1 MKRMFTAAL
10 IAVVAAA
17 VGAGL
22 DAGTRVAT
30 VAAAAPAGLGTLGS
44 GGAAGASAWTPA
56 QSAAC
61 ADLMSLSLSDTEITG
76 ADVVAAGAFTPPGGG
91 GRGAETYS
99 GLPAFCRVLA
109 TLTPSSD
116 SDIKVEVWLPADAD
130 DWNGKYQAVGN
141 GAFTGS
147 IRHNSLAQALA
158 RGYAGSSTDT
168 GHEGNTASFG
178 LGHPEKVIDFGW
190 RAVHE
195 MSNVSK
201 ALIAAYYDEAPR
213 YSYWVGCSAGGRQA
227 MKAAQRFPED
237 FDGIIAG
244 APGNAWTDRAGAA
257 LRVAKP
263 LEADPAM
270 QLPEATRRLVHDAV
284 LAACDADD
292 GVTDGVV
299 GDPEGCDF
307 DPAALAC
314 RGSDSEGCLPPPQVN
329 AVRMIYSSPENPA
342 TGRPIPGLL
351 PGSELGWTDLGWTNS
366 ARSTGLEQFRYL
378 TFADPE
384 WTIDRFN
391 FETDIVRAEEV
402 DNDTLNA
409 LDPNLQPFFDQGG
422 KLIAYHGWAD
432 PQISPANATQ
442 YYRRVL
448 DSLGGRNAVH
458 DHYRL
463 FMAPGM
469 GHCGGGNGPSRFDML
484 TALEAWVE
492 EGAAPNSV
500 LAERQRAGRVDRT
513 RPLCPY
519 PEQAVYEGSGST
531 DDAANFS
538 CRMPSE

>member
-1 MKRMFTAAL
+1 MKRMITAAL

-17 VGAGL
+17 TGVGI
-22 DAGTRVAT
+22 DAGSRMAA
-30 VAAAAPAGLGTLGS
+30 VAAAAPLET
-44 GGAAGASAWTPA
+44 GAAALTGE

-61 ADLMSLSLSDTEITG
+61 ADLMSLALPNTEITG
-76 ADVVAAGAFTPPGGG
+76 AEAVAAGAFTPPGGG
-91 GRGAETYS
+91 GRAAQMYAA
-99 GLPAFCRVLA
+99 LPAFCRVLA

-116 SDIKVEVWLPADAD
+116 SDIKVEIWLHADTD

-147 IRHNSLAQALA
+147 IRHASLAQALA

-195 MSNVSK
+195 MSVVSK
-201 ALIAAYYDEAPR
+201 AVVESYYDEGPR

-227 MKAAQRFPED
+227 MKAAQRFPDD
-237 FDGIIAG
+237 FDGIVAG
-244 APGNAWTDRAGAA
+244 APGNAWTDRAAAA

-270 QLPEATRRLVHDAV
+270 QLPEATRQLVHAAA
-284 LAACDADD
+284 LEACDASD

-299 GDPEGCDF
+299 GDPERCDF
-307 DPAALAC
+307 DPSVLAC
-314 RGSDSEGCLPPPQVN
+314 QGSGGADCLTPPQMN
-329 AVRMIYSSPENPA
+329 AVRMLYSSPENPA
-342 TGRPIPGLL
+342 TGRPITGLL

-391 FETDIVRAEEV
+391 FETDIVRAEEE

-409 LDPNLQPFFDQGG
+409 LDPNLQPFFDRGG
-422 KLIAYHGWAD
+422 KMIGYHGWSD

-442 YYRRVL
+442 YYGRVAER
-448 DSLGGRNAVH
+448 LGGRDAVH
-458 DHYRL
+458 DNYRL

-469 GHCGGGNGPSRFDML
+469 GHCAGGNGPSRFDML

-492 EGAAPNSV
+492 EGEAPDHV
-500 LAERQRAGRVDRT
+500 LAAREREGRVDRT

-519 PEQAVYEGSGST
+519 PEQAIYSGNGST

-538 CRMPSE
+538 CRMQSE

>member
-10 IAVVAAA
+10 IAA
-17 VGAGL
+17 V
-22 DAGTRVAT
+22 
-30 VAAAAPAGLGTLGS
+30 
-44 GGAAGASAWTPA
+44 AAGAGAAIDAGARGTAAEPAPSGTAALAAA

-61 ADLMSLSLSDTEITG
+61 ADLMSLSLPNTEITG
-76 ADVVAAGAFTPPGGG
+76 TEGVAAGAFTPPGGA
-91 GRGAETYS
+91 GRGAEMYAA
-99 GLPAFCRVLA
+99 LPAFCRVLA

-116 SDIKVEVWLPADAD
+116 SDIKVEIWLPADAD

-195 MSNVSK
+195 MTVVSK
-201 ALIAAYYDEAPR
+201 AAIEAYYDEAPR

-227 MKAAQRFPED
+227 MKAAQRFPDD

-244 APGNAWTDRAGAA
+244 APGNAWTDRAAA
-257 LRVAKP
+257 SLRVAKP
-263 LEADPAM
+263 LAADPAM
-270 QLPEATRRLVHDAV
+270 QLPEATRQLVHNAV
-284 LAACDADD
+284 LEACDAGD

-299 GDPEGCDF
+299 GDPERCDF
-307 DPAALAC
+307 DPGTLAC
-314 RGSDSEGCLPPPQVN
+314 QGSDSAGCLTQPQLN

-342 TGRPIPGLL
+342 TGRPITGLL

-384 WTIDRFN
+384 WTIDQFN

-402 DNDTLNA
+402 DDDTLNA
-409 LDPNLQPFFDQGG
+409 LDPNLRPFFDRGG
-422 KLIAYHGWAD
+422 KLIAYHGWSD

-442 YYRRVL
+442 YYSRVL
-448 DSLGGRNAVH
+448 DTLGGRDAVH
-458 DHYRL
+458 DNYRL

-469 GHCGGGNGPSRFDML
+469 GHCAGGNGPSRFDML
-484 TALEAWVE
+484 AALETWVE
-492 EGAAPNSV
+492 EGTAPNSV
-500 LAERQRAGRVDRT
+500 LAERQRDGRVDRT

-519 PEQAVYEGSGST
+519 PEQAIYDGSGST

>member
-1 MKRMFTAAL
+1 MNRMFTATL
-10 IAVVAAA
+10 IAVVAAGI
-17 VGAGL
+17 GAGI
-22 DAGTRVAT
+22 DAGARGTAVAPT
-30 VAAAAPAGLGTLGS
+30 ATGAAALTA
-44 GGAAGASAWTPA
+44 A

-61 ADLMSLSLSDTEITG
+61 ADLMSLSLANTEITG
-76 ADVVAAGAFTPPGGG
+76 AEVVAAGAFTPPGGG
-91 GRGAETYS
+91 GRGAEMYAA
-99 GLPAFCRVLA
+99 LPAFCRVLA

-116 SDIKVEVWLPADAD
+116 SDIKVEIWLPADAD

-195 MSNVSK
+195 MTVVSK
-201 ALIAAYYDEAPR
+201 AAIEAYYDEAAR

-227 MKAAQRFPED
+227 MKAAQRFPDD

-244 APGNAWTDRAGAA
+244 APGNAWTDRAAA
-257 LRVAKP
+257 SLRVAKP

-270 QLPEATRRLVHDAV
+270 QLPEPARELVHNAV
-284 LAACDADD
+284 LEACDAGD

-299 GDPEGCDF
+299 GDPERCDF
-307 DPAALAC
+307 DPSALAC
-314 RGSDSEGCLPPPQVN
+314 QGSDSEGCLTPPQVN

-342 TGRPIPGLL
+342 TGRPITGLL

-384 WTIDRFN
+384 WTIDQFN
-391 FETDIVRAEEV
+391 FETDIVRAEAV
-402 DNDTLNA
+402 DDDTLNA
-409 LDPNLQPFFDQGG
+409 LDPNLRPFFDRGG
-422 KLIAYHGWAD
+422 KLIAYHGWSD

-442 YYRRVL
+442 YYNRVL
-448 DSLGGRNAVH
+448 DTLGGRDAVH
-458 DHYRL
+458 DNYRL

-469 GHCGGGNGPSRFDML
+469 GHCAGGNGPSRFDML

-492 EGAAPNSV
+492 EGSAPNSV
-500 LAERQRAGRVDRT
+500 LAERQRDGRVDRT

-519 PEQAVYEGSGST
+519 PEQAVYGGSGST